1 MTLVDNSPLIASM
14 SVKVCPLPRVT
25 ITTRSKPAF
34 VPSSVCP
41 SFDENNHSVSLPV
54 KKKLNLNS
62 QL

>member
-1 MTLVDNSPLIASM
+1 MTLVDNSLLIASM

-34 VPSSVCP
+34 VLSSVCP

-54 KKKLNLNS
+54 KKKN
-62 QL
+62 